1 MAWKYP
7 PYTMKA
13 LAVMATED
21 FSENC
26 ERIIEEV
33 TGELNEHNWQA
44 DAFTRADVADA
55 AQFVLSST
63 FVEDP
68 LSCDPS
74 DYSGV
79 LTFVLPTVAT
89 WQVIGGTQKIL
100 QTHDCILWITGSVQY
115 SGLYWSA
122 DLKTQYL
129 DATPGI
135 ILAIR
140 VDGVVITESI
150 LGSGEPENEAVR
162 IDRSAGGVGYASYQ
176 TYGFGRPAEPL
187 QTEAVVPVATGTHTI
202 ELVARPVLGRWRD
215 YMSIRNRDVTIVQLY
230 NTVLE

>member
-129 DATPGI
+129 DATP
-135 ILAIR
+135 
-140 VDGVVITESI
+140 
-150 LGSGEPENEAVR
+150 ENEAVR